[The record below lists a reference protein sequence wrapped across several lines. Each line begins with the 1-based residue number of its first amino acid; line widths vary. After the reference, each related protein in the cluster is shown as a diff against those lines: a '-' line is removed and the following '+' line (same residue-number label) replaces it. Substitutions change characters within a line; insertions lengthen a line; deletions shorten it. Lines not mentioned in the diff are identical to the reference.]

1 MYNEKTIEK
10 LKQRVLDLAI
20 RGKLVPQDPSDEP
33 ASVLIEKIRKEKEK
47 LIKEGKIKKPKKD
60 SFIFK
65 GSDNLYY
72 ENVNG
77 KVKCIQDEIPFEIP
91 ESWVWCR
98 LGNISEIIKGTS
110 YKKEDIKKD
119 GIRIIR
125 GGNIY
130 NYKLTFN
137 DDDIFVDYKYINKT
151 KQLKKNDI
159 VIVSSTGSSNALGK
173 PAFVAKDLE
182 KTQIGAFIRIVR
194 CCNIINSN
202 YLFMIYQT
210 LYYKTYII
218 KELTGTNIN
227 NLNSKYVLNMFV
239 SIPPLKEQ
247 EKIINKYNGI
257 SNFIENIQKE
267 YDNTNKIKKQLK
279 NKVLNFIFSPN
290 SSYKS
295 YYENDFNLGDILE
308 YEQPGPYI
316 VKNTDYNDN
325 FDIPVLTPG
334 KTFIL
339 GYTDEKDGIY
349 KATNDNKVIIF
360 DDFTTASR
368 LVDFNFKVKSSAMKI
383 LHISDESK
391 FDIEYMY
398 YLLQTINIIVDTHKR
413 FWISEYAPLIV
424 RIHTYDEQIRIKNKI
439 KSVFETIDNL

>member
-1 MYNEKTIEK
+1 MI
-10 LKQRVLDLAI
+10 
-20 RGKLVPQDPSDEP
+20 
-33 ASVLIEKIRKEKEK
+33 
-47 LIKEGKIKKPKKD
+47 
-60 SFIFK
+60 
-65 GSDNLYY
+65 
-72 ENVNG
+72 
-77 KVKCIQDEIPFEIP
+77 IP
-91 ESWVWCR
+91 
-98 LGNISEIIKGTS
+98 
-110 YKKEDIKKD
+110 
-119 GIRIIR
+119 
-125 GGNIY
+125 
-130 NYKLTFN
+130 
-137 DDDIFVDYKYINKT
+137 
-151 KQLKKNDI
+151 
-159 VIVSSTGSSNALGK
+159 
-173 PAFVAKDLE
+173 
-182 KTQIGAFIRIVR
+182 
-194 CCNIINSN
+194 
-202 YLFMIYQT
+202 
-210 LYYKTYII
+210 
-218 KELTGTNIN
+218 
-227 NLNSKYVLNMFV
+227 
-239 SIPPLKEQ
+239 
-247 EKIINKYNGI
+247 
-257 SNFIENIQKE
+257 
-267 YDNTNKIKKQLK
+267 TNKIKKQLK